1 MKLKQKLYNIVL
13 LLMAIAAMVSCAAPT
28 KTVVM
33 PTTERVINN
42 DSTIILVKD
51 SIVERVKNDTV
62 HKHHYHYYYDRRAKT
77 DTITKEIPVR
87 VEVPKEITPEWAIW
101 SLLGNIAIAVL
112 IILYVVIKITK
123 TVYLRR

>member
-1 MKLKQKLYNIVL
+1 
-13 LLMAIAAMVSCAAPT
+13 
-28 KTVVM
+28 M
-33 PTTERVINN
+33 PTTERIINK

-77 DTITKEIPVR
+77 DTIKKEIPVR
-87 VEVPKEITPEWAIW
+87 VEVPKEITPEWAIL

-112 IILYVVIKITK
+112 IILYVVFKITK
-123 TVYLRR
+123 TIYLRR